1 MTRRLSAIERERAAR
16 FAADAAKLF
25 PGLPERAMLA
35 RPHFLNVDHHTVT
48 RMMDGR
54 MEVTKRVE
62 WAMYGMQMC
71 KKHAPDRWRKLLE
84 EG

>member
-1 MTRRLSAIERERAAR
+1 MIRRLSAVERERAAK

-25 PGLPERAMLA
+25 PGMPERAMLA
-35 RPHFLNVDHHTVT
+35 RAQFLDVDHHTVT

-62 WAMYGMQMC
+62 WAMIGMRMC
-71 KKHAPDRWRKLLE
+71 KEHKPDVWRKLV
-84 EG
+84 EGE

>member
-1 MTRRLSAIERERAAR
+1 MKRRLNPADKARAAA
-16 FAADAAKLF
+16 FTSQAEKLF
-25 PGLPERAMLA
+25 PDAPPRAMLS
-35 RPHFLNVDHHTVT
+35 RPQFLAVDHHTVT

-62 WAMYGMQMC
+62 WAMYGLQMC
-71 KKHAPDRWRKLLE
+71 KKHQPDVWRKLVE